1 VNALKFEWH
10 EGPHGVTHL
19 AIIGGAGTL
28 MFTPDPALGDGTLET
43 PFDRTAALTAVTSL
57 AKALLDRLSTGHPIH
72 RT

>member
-1 VNALKFEWH
+1 MNALKFEWH

-19 AIIGGAGTL
+19 AIIGDEGTL
-28 MFTPDPALGDGTLET
+28 MFTPDPALGEDTLEK

-57 AKALLDRLSTGHPIH
+57 AKALLGRLSTGHPVH